1 MGSITIVGVLL
12 SMMVFGLLLY
22 FGSFFYAYFFS
33 RSGRNLL
40 FRDYYECGFK
50 SINDNRNVVDIH
62 FLSVGLIF
70 LIYEMEIIL
79 FIPMLINSYNMSA
92 MMVYVILFSFFLL
105 GTSYWYEFD
114 RYILDMSFI

>member
-1 MGSITIVGVLL
+1 MGSITIIGVLL

-79 FIPMLINSYNMSA
+79 FIPMLLNAYNSSSLML
-92 MMVYVILFSFFLL
+92 YVILMSIFLL
-105 GTSYWYEFD
+105 GASFWYEFD
-114 RYILDMSFI
+114 RYVLDMSFI

>member
-1 MGSITIVGVLL
+1 MGSITIIGVLL

-50 SINDNRNVVDIH
+50 SINDNRNPVDIH
-62 FLSVGLIF
+62 FMSVGLIF
-70 LIYEMEIIL
+70 LIYEMEIVL
-79 FIPMLINSYNMSA
+79 FIPLLINTYNNASL
-92 MMVYVILFSFFLL
+92 MVYSIFFLMFL
-105 GTSYWYEFD
+105 LALSYWYEFD

>member
-1 MGSITIVGVLL
+1 MGSITIFGVLI
-12 SMMVFGLLLY
+12 SMMIFGLLLY

-50 SINDNRNVVDIH
+50 SINDNRNTVDIH

-79 FIPMLINSYNMSA
+79 FIPLLLNAYNYSSLL
-92 MMVYVILFSFFLL
+92 VYVTLFLIFLL
-105 GTSYWYEFD
+105 GISYWYEFD
-114 RYILDMSFI
+114 KYILDVTFI